1 MLNRLSRFAL
11 TAAVLIAGPNFASA
25 QAINSEALSDPR
37 VRQAIAYAIDM
48 DTIVETLLEGKAIA
62 ADSMLPNGPHK
73 PSGLNPYSYN
83 PEKARELLAAAKWDS
98 SRELDMV
105 FYYGDQLTVDLMAA
119 LQAYLGD
126 VGVKMTYRKLEGD
139 VGAQLTTRPTNPVD
153 GVSNIDWD
161 LGYGA
166 AAATALQEYYNPYKT
181 GGTSHT
187 PSDPNLDRMIDA
199 INASA
204 DPNEQRPAYFELQE
218 YWNSKLDALPLY
230 YQQLFI
236 YESKK
241 LNRNGHGYG
250 NEQYNY
256 DTGIVDWTMEP
267 DANGKQVMYTNTAP
281 PQFFELPWANLGI
294 WITSKVVFDKLLSA
308 DGSLSVN
315 GGQLAE
321 SYSVAADGLSASF
334 TLQDGLTW
342 HDGSALTVDDVAW
355 SIKTALR
362 VPNIHAVVANTF
374 TSIEGGQ
381 AYRDGDADDVSGI
394 STDGNTITLTM
405 SKLDPNMLLTFTQFA
420 ILPQAHLGDED
431 PLQLQQSSFWQYP
444 IGSGP
449 FRIEEVKMN
458 DFVRYVPFENYHGG
472 VAKID
477 EIVATPSLDGDGNLL
492 KNAGAGKMDYGFT
505 KNVADVAALEAMD
518 HMRVIPADI
527 PYTRMIWFNK
537 FARN

>member
-505 KNVADVAALEAMD
+505 KNVADVAALETMD